1 MGEAPIVPPLAAVA
15 NALSHVVGRRHAE
28 LPLSPPRVLEAL
40 DAARG

>member
-1 MGEAPIVPPLAAVA
+1 VGEAPIVLPLAVA
-15 NALSHVVGRRHAE
+15 NALSHAVGRRLTE